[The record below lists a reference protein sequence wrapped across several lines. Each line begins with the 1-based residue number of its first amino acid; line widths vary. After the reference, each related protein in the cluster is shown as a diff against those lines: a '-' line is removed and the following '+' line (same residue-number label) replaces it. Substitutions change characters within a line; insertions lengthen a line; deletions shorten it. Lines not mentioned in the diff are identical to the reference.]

1 MNDFSEN
8 NTKLRSA
15 GQSADRHQKFT
26 IAVIAIMVIVI
37 LGTTIWLIRMT
48 DTAQLDMNDTAN
60 INVPITSSTAKVVT
74 RKKQFE
80 KHTAPLPERKRPPIN
95 AKPREELPPD
105 YGEHVTADPDSLPP
119 GVLVN

>member
-15 GQSADRHQKFT
+15 GQSADRHQRFT

-48 DTAQLDMNDTAN
+48 DTAQLDVNDTAN

-80 KHTAPLPERKRPPIN
+80 KHTAPVPTRSRRPKN
-95 AKPREELPPD
+95 AKPREEMPPV
-105 YGEHVTADPDSLPP
+105 ESEPVTTDPANLPP
-119 GVLVN
+119 GILVN